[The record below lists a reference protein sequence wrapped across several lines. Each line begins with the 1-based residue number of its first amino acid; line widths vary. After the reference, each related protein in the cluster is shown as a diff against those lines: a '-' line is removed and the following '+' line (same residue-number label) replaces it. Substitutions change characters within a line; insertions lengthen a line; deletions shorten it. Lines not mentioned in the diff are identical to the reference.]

1 MFFTEVKKFPCV
13 ENEIIEFLPF
23 IEACKGIVK
32 FVELL
37 GSIFTPVRL
46 DIQGNIDKLSKIH
59 FSDEAG
65 FPTVNSIVE
74 FEVKR
79 AGDQTGIDAL
89 LWLKRALEFVHVF
102 LVCFVNDS
110 KQEQHDEDIS
120 PFFHK
125 AYEEKLKPYHGWIVQ
140 KLFGWIV
147 IAAPSRKS
155 LLHLLASGEDNLTE
169 DVIFGEMEIFLQ
181 GLGANIDVINKIY
194 VAHNLVF
201 NQKV

>member
-1 MFFTEVKKFPCV
+1 MFFKDVKKFPSV
-13 ENEIIEFLPF
+13 ENEIEFLPF

-37 GSIFTPVRL
+37 GSLFAPVRH

-59 FSDEAG
+59 FSNAAE
-65 FPTVNSIVE
+65 FPTINSIVE

-89 LWLKRALEFVHVF
+89 LWLK
-102 LVCFVNDS
+102 S
-110 KQEQHDEDIS
+110 KQEQHEENIS
-120 PFFHK
+120 SFFYK

-140 KLFGWIV
+140 KLFGLMV
-147 IAAPSRKS
+147 VAAPSRKS
-155 LLHLLASGEDNLTE
+155 LLDLLAGGEDSSTE
-169 DVIFGEMEIFLQ
+169 DVVFGEMEIYLE
-181 GLGANIDVINKIY
+181 GLGANIDVINRLYDI
-194 VAHNLVF
+194 HNLVF

>member
-1 MFFTEVKKFPCV
+1 MFFKEVKKFPCV
-13 ENEIIEFLPF
+13 ENQIIEFIPF

-37 GSIFTPVRL
+37 GAIFTPVRH

-65 FPTVNSIVE
+65 FPSLNSIVE
-74 FEVKR
+74 FEIKENGNKV
-79 AGDQTGIDAL
+79 GIDAL
-89 LWLKRALEFVHVF
+89 LWLK
-102 LVCFVNDS
+102 S
-110 KQEQHDEDIS
+110 KQEDHDEDLS

-125 AYEEKLKPYHGWIVQ
+125 AYEEKLKPYHGWIAQ

-147 IAAPSRKS
+147 VAAPSRKS
-155 LLHLLASGEDNLTE
+155 LLHLLASEEENMTE

-181 GLGANIDVINKIY
+181 ELGANIDVIHKIY
-194 VAHNLVF
+194 DSHSIVYTENTGITCS
-201 NQKV
+201 

>member
-89 LWLKRALEFVHVF
+89 LWLK
-102 LVCFVNDS
+102 S